1 MKELQKQIIQALAE
15 RLAPY
20 GFVKRSGNCF
30 TRDINK
36 NVWQR
41 IEFPPSYYHPG
52 VKAIYPGIAVGYKD
66 EFDLQRKFFNFHFP
80 YPRYSYS
87 TFYTMLLNL
96 VRTDDLC

>member
-30 TRDINK
+30 TRDISK

-41 IEFPPSYYHPG
+41 I
-52 VKAIYPGIAVGYKD
+52 
-66 EFDLQRKFFNFHFP
+66 
-80 YPRYSYS
+80 
-87 TFYTMLLNL
+87 
-96 VRTDDLC
+96 